1 MIAIVAMS
9 PQRVIGAEGRIPWH
23 IPEDLK
29 FFKRTTLGHAVLM
42 GRKTYE
48 SIGKPL
54 PGRENIVLSRS
65 ADFPGVRMVQSLDDV
80 SEPSDG
86 RQLYVIGGAELYAA
100 LLPRCSELLLTRVA
114 VDVPGD
120 TFFPAFETDFDEGEL
135 LETGAN
141 YEIRRHKRLA

>member
-9 PQRVIGAEGRIPWH
+9 PNRVIGADGQIPWH
-23 IPEDLK
+23 ISEDLK

-42 GRKTYE
+42 GRKTFE

-54 PGRENIVLSRS
+54 PGRENLVLSRT
-65 ADFPGVRMVQSLDDV
+65 ADFPGVRMVRSLDEIT
-80 SEPSDG
+80 EPADG
-86 RQLYVIGGAELYAA
+86 RLLYVIGGAELYAA
-100 LLPRCSELLLTRVA
+100 LMPRCSELLLTRVA
-114 VDVPGD
+114 MNVTGD

-141 YEIRRHKRLA
+141 YEIRRHKRIA

>member
-54 PGRENIVLSRS
+54 PGRENIVLSRT
-65 ADFPGVRMVQSLDDV
+65 ADFPGVRMVRSLDEV
-80 SEPSDG
+80 SEPADG
-86 RQLYVIGGAELYAA
+86 RQLFVIGGAELYAA
-100 LLPRCSELLLTRVA
+100 LLPRCAELLLTRVA
-114 VDVPGD
+114 IEVPGD
-120 TFFPAFETDFDEGEL
+120 TFFPAFEDFFDKGEL

-141 YEIRRHKRLA
+141 YEIRRHRRLA

>member
-9 PQRVIGAEGRIPWH
+9 PNRVIGAEGRIPWH
-23 IPEDLK
+23 ISEDLK

-42 GRKTYE
+42 GRKTFE

-54 PGRENIVLSRS
+54 PGRENIVLSRT
-65 ADFPGVRMVQSLDDV
+65 ADFPGVRMVRSLDEV
-80 SEPSDG
+80 NEPADG
-86 RQLYVIGGAELYAA
+86 RLLYVIGGAELYAA

-114 VDVPGD
+114 MNVTGD

-141 YEIRRHKRLA
+141 YEIRRHKRIA

>member
-9 PQRVIGAEGRIPWH
+9 PNRVIGADGRIPWH

-54 PGRENIVLSRS
+54 PGRENIVLSRT
-65 ADFPGVRMVQSLDDV
+65 AEFPGVRMVRSLDEV
-80 SEPSDG
+80 TEPADG
-86 RQLYVIGGAELYAA
+86 RLLYVIGGAELYAA
-100 LLPRCSELLLTRVA
+100 LMPRCSELLLTRVA
-114 VDVPGD
+114 MDVTGD

-135 LETGAN
+135 VETGSN
-141 YEIRRHKRLA
+141 YEIRRHKRIA

>member
-9 PQRVIGAEGRIPWH
+9 PNRVIGAEGRIPWH
-23 IPEDLK
+23 ISEDLK

-42 GRKTYE
+42 GRKTFE

-54 PGRENIVLSRS
+54 PGRENIVLSRT
-65 ADFPGVRMVQSLDDV
+65 ADFPGVRMVRSLDEV
-80 SEPSDG
+80 NEPADG
-86 RQLYVIGGAELYAA
+86 RLLYVIGGAELYAA
-100 LLPRCSELLLTRVA
+100 LMPRCSELLLTRVA
-114 VDVPGD
+114 MNVTGD

-141 YEIRRHKRLA
+141 YEIRRHKRIA

>member
-9 PQRVIGAEGRIPWH
+9 PNLVIGADGRIPWH
-23 IPEDLK
+23 ISEDLK

-54 PGRENIVLSRS
+54 PGRENLVLSRT
-65 ADFPGVRMVQSLDDV
+65 ADFPGVRMVRSLDEIT
-80 SEPSDG
+80 EPADG
-86 RQLYVIGGAELYAA
+86 RLLYVIGGAELYDA
-100 LLPRCSELLLTRVA
+100 LMPRCSELLLTRVA
-114 VDVPGD
+114 MNVTGD
-120 TFFPAFETDFDEGEL
+120 TFFHAFETDFDEGEL

-141 YEIRRHKRLA
+141 YEIRRHKRIA

>member
-9 PQRVIGAEGRIPWH
+9 PNRVIGADGRIPWH
-23 IPEDLK
+23 ISEDLK

-48 SIGKPL
+48 SICKPL
-54 PGRENIVLSRS
+54 PGRENLVLSRT
-65 ADFPGVRMVQSLDDV
+65 ADFPGVRMVRSLDEIT
-80 SEPSDG
+80 EPADG
-86 RQLYVIGGAELYAA
+86 RLLYVIGGAELYDA
-100 LLPRCSELLLTRVA
+100 LMPRCSELLLTRVA
-114 VDVPGD
+114 MNVTGD

-141 YEIRRHKRLA
+141 YEIRRHKRIA

>member
-9 PQRVIGAEGRIPWH
+9 PNRVIGADGRIQWH
-23 IPEDLK
+23 ISEDLK

-54 PGRENIVLSRS
+54 PGRENLVLSRT
-65 ADFPGVRMVQSLDDV
+65 ADFPGVRMVRSLDEIT
-80 SEPSDG
+80 EPADG
-86 RQLYVIGGAELYAA
+86 RLLYVIGGAELYDA
-100 LLPRCSELLLTRVA
+100 LMPRCSELLLTRVA
-114 VDVPGD
+114 MNVTGD

-141 YEIRRHKRLA
+141 YEIRRHKRIA